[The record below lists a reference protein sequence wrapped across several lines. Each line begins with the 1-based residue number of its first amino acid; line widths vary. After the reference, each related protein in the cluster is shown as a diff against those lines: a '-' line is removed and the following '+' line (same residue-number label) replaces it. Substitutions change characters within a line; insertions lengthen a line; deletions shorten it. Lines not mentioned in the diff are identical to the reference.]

1 MRNKLHHYAVIKFP
15 LITKLTMNKT
25 EDNSTLADVEASK
38 HQIKQ
43 AMRKLEDIEVAKVN
57 TLIRPDGRRRHMVH
71 WLLTIMLWLLP
82 TKLDHYTESSWLIL
96 NRNFFTILETT
107 KLQSLNEMLEK

>member
-25 EDNSTLADVEASK
+25 EDNSTLADVQASK

-43 AMRKLEDIEVAKVN
+43 AMRKLYDIEG
-57 TLIRPDGRRRHMVH
+57 P
-71 WLLTIMLWLLP
+71 P
-82 TKLDHYTESSWLIL
+82 
-96 NRNFFTILETT
+96 
-107 KLQSLNEMLEK
+107 